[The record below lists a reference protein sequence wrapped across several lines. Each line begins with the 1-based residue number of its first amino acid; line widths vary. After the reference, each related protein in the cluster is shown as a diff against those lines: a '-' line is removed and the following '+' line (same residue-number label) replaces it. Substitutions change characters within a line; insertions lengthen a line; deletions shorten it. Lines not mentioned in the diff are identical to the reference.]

1 MLVMDMA
8 QPLVSADRDQW
19 IAVLASIGA
28 GVLVGVLV
36 RINATLG
43 TYIGTLEATFVIH
56 GVGTAFAVL
65 LLLPWLGGSFWR
77 SLAEAPVYEWTG
89 GLLSVAMVLLA
100 NLVVPVLGMAL
111 AVALFVAADLFFSS
125 VTDRF
130 GWLGLPQVAL
140 SWRRMVGLVLAVIG
154 VVLVHWG

>member
-1 MLVMDMA
+1 MPPSTPQHSRFARWSAVA
-8 QPLVSADRDQW
+8 VSA
-19 IAVLASIGA
+19 AA

-43 TYIGTLEATFVIH
+43 TQIGTLEATFVIH
-56 GVGTAFAVL
+56 GIGTGFAL
-65 LLLPWLGGSFWR
+65 LLVLPWLRRSFWR
-77 SLAEAPVYEWTG
+77 RLAAAPSYEWTG
-89 GLLSVAMVLLA
+89 GVLSVAMVLLA

-111 AVALFVAADLFFSS
+111 AVSLFIAADLVFSS

-140 SWRRMVGLVLAVIG
+140 SGQRILGLVL
-154 VVLVHWG
+154 VLVGVLLIHWG